1 MVKRTC
7 LFFKQNRNPSDSKQQ
22 QQQQQQQLSSTSETK
37 REIELMDIR
46 GEGTSS
52 TSRSTD
58 QHGQA
63 TTASHSNG
71 SRGQGHGGGRGD
83 GVTQWV
89 LKVQLKRL
97 CWLGFNFDSKI
108 LCSRVV
114 NCFDWVNFSFRFQI
128 ICFRFANVFSKD
140 IHLDQASKHEDVF
153 NPQKILATKTQLFFS
168 WYIFQKKYYWS
179 HRNRFKQY

>member
-1 MVKRTC
+1 MHALHFIWLSAPVC
-7 LFFKQNRNPSDSKQQ
+7 FFKQNRNPSDTKRQQ
-22 QQQQQQQLSSTSETK
+22 QQQQQQSSTSETK

-46 GEGTSS
+46 GEVTSS

-89 LKVQLKRL
+89 LKVQL
-97 CWLGFNFDSKI
+97 
-108 LCSRVV
+108 
-114 NCFDWVNFSFRFQI
+114 
-128 ICFRFANVFSKD
+128 
-140 IHLDQASKHEDVF
+140 
-153 NPQKILATKTQLFFS
+153 
-168 WYIFQKKYYWS
+168 
-179 HRNRFKQY
+179 